1 VAGSANDIALVPMD
15 PSGYDS
21 SEPTAMDLVHA
32 RRQTGPGLPRV
43 GAARH
48 HLSHALAAPNRAG
61 RGPGCA
67 TRGGGIGSAGSHLDC
82 LGRSGFGAASGPV
95 VLPGLHQLDRGTAP
109 REAWVRDGDTDAGA
123 ARARSSRARGSDRAI
138 HADLSEG
145 WWVEDFTPPVDEDA
159 AHSGGP
165 VSQRRNSDRSSAGP
179 ATLEQVARRALG
191 DDNATLEQ
199 RDRVTIDS
207 NRNHTARLFP
217 VQQVARATIF
227 DMRGV
232 IRETGCMVVVR
243 RDQYVAHVLPV
254 HGYDGLADFFAGVLI
269 DAE

>member
-1 VAGSANDIALVPMD
+1 MNRTLGILGDCSEKPSWLCDNRTGHGVSCDGHEKSELAPGSGCQEALVAGSANDIALVPMD

-21 SEPTAMDLVHA
+21 SGPTAMDLVHA

-61 RGPGCA
+61 RGPGYA

-82 LGRSGFGAASGPV
+82 LGRGGFGAASGPV

-109 REAWVRDGDTDAGA
+109 REAWVRAGDTDAGA

-145 WWVEDFTPPVDEDA
+145 WWVEDFTPPVGEGRRTFRW
-159 AHSGGP
+159 SGT
-165 VSQRRNSDRSSAGP
+165 SAPQFRPLVGGP
-179 ATLEQVARRALG
+179 ATLEQVTRRVLRAG

-207 NRNHTARLFP
+207 IRNH
-217 VQQVARATIF
+217 
-227 DMRGV
+227 
-232 IRETGCMVVVR
+232 
-243 RDQYVAHVLPV
+243 
-254 HGYDGLADFFAGVLI
+254 
-269 DAE
+269 